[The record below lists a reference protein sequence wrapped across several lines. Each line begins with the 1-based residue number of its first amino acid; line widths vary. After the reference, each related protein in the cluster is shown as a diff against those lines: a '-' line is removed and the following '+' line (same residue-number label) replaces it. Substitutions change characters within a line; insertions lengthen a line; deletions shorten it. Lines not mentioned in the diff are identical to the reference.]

1 MTPGAPPGE
10 ERRGRLVF
18 AGEVSRLRLTGGAPG
33 ADLLRIWPVPGGPR
47 LRLAGDLVV
56 VRFPRPD
63 PAQERLASPEGPA
76 GVTLGAGVPWQIAF
90 RGPASHVAAD
100 LRGLALSRLEFD
112 GGAARVT
119 VALPAPLG
127 TVPVRIL
134 GGASHVAIHRPPGVP
149 VRLRVDGGA
158 TAVTLDGQ
166 RVGVAGGDSPCT
178 PPGTRAPPG
187 ATRSPSPEAPTC
199 WPWGWT
205 RHSAKAPEGLDRDQP
220 QDDRA
225 LRSEARRTAVT
236 SGDVAAGRV
245 ASPCSVIS

>member
-33 ADLLRIWPVPGGPR
+33 ADLFRVWPAPGGRASAWRATWWSSASLALTRPR
-47 LRLAGDLVV
+47 DGW
-56 VRFPRPD
+56 PRRRAPPKSRSA
-63 PAQERLASPEGPA
+63 PAYGGRSRSAARRPTSPPTCAASPSPGSSS
-76 GVTLGAGVPWQIAF
+76 T
-90 RGPASHVAAD
+90 
-100 LRGLALSRLEFD
+100 

-158 TAVTLDGQ
+158 TAVTLDDQ
-166 RVGVAGGDSPCT
+166 RVGVAGGSSPCT
-178 PPGTRAPPG
+178 PPGTGAPPG
-187 ATRSPSPEAPTC
+187 ATRSPSPGAPTC

-225 LRSEARRTAVT
+225 L
-236 SGDVAAGRV
+236 
-245 ASPCSVIS
+245 